1 MSSSGGSAASASQ
14 PLPPALPATTTFTSE
29 TGRTILIEII
39 KTVNQPEHSK
49 RLSEAKAS
57 AGKEMLAMMQFVFPL
72 VMQIQ
77 MDVIK
82 LFGFA
87 GNREGL
93 VQFEQLVRELER
105 EDAELSRLRSQI
117 RAIYLPPIA
126 INPSNDVL
134 I

>member
-1 MSSSGGSAASASQ
+1 MSSLSN
-14 PLPPALPATTTFTSE
+14 FNSE
-29 TGRTILIEII
+29 TGKAILIEII
-39 KTVNQPEHSK
+39 KTVNQPDHSK

-82 LFGFA
+82 TFGFT

-93 VQFEQLVRELER
+93 VQFEQLIRELER
-105 EDAELSRLRSQI
+105 EDPELSQLRSQI

-126 INPSNDVL
+126 INAVNDIL

>member
-1 MSSSGGSAASASQ
+1 MSSVGSASTAQ
-14 PLPPALPATTTFTSE
+14 PPPPFTSE
-29 TGRTILIEII
+29 TGRTILIEVI

-82 LFGFA
+82 AFGFA
-87 GNREGL
+87 GTREGL

>member
-1 MSSSGGSAASASQ
+1 MAYLSNF
-14 PLPPALPATTTFTSE
+14 TTE
-29 TGRTILIEII
+29 TGKAILIEII
-39 KTVNQPEHSK
+39 KTVNQTENSK
-49 RLSEAKAS
+49 KLSEAKAS
-57 AGKEMLAMMQFVFPL
+57 AGKEMLSMMQFVFPL

-82 LFGFA
+82 NFGFA

-93 VQFEQLVRELER
+93 VQFEQLVREMER
-105 EDAELSRLRSQI
+105 EDSEISRLRTQI

-126 INPSNDVL
+126 VQSANDIL

>member
-1 MSSSGGSAASASQ
+1 
-14 PLPPALPATTTFTSE
+14 
-29 TGRTILIEII
+29 
-39 KTVNQPEHSK
+39 
-49 RLSEAKAS
+49 
-57 AGKEMLAMMQFVFPL
+57 MQLVFPL

-82 LFGFA
+82 AFGFA
-87 GNREGL
+87 GTREGL
-93 VQFEQLVRELER
+93 VQFEQLVREMER

-126 INPSNDVL
+126 INPSNDIL

>member
-1 MSSSGGSAASASQ
+1 MSY
-14 PLPPALPATTTFTSE
+14 LINFTVEMAKS
-29 TGRTILIEII
+29 ILIEII
-39 KTVNQPEHSK
+39 KTVNQSDNSK

-82 LFGFA
+82 NFGFP

-93 VQFEQLVRELER
+93 VQFEQLVREMER
-105 EDAELSRLRSQI
+105 DDTEISRLRSQI

-126 INPSNDVL
+126 INPANDIL

>member
-1 MSSSGGSAASASQ
+1 MSSAN
-14 PLPPALPATTTFTSE
+14 FTSE

-49 RLSEAKAS
+49 RLSEAKTS
-57 AGKEMLAMMQFVFPL
+57 AGKEMLQMMQFVFPL

-82 LFGFA
+82 TFGFA
-87 GNREGL
+87 GTREGL
-93 VQFEQLVRELER
+93 VQFEQLIRELER
-105 EDAELSRLRSQI
+105 EDAELTRLRSQI

-126 INPSNDVL
+126 INPSNDIL

>member
-1 MSSSGGSAASASQ
+1 MSS
-14 PLPPALPATTTFTSE
+14 LTNFNSE
-29 TGRTILIEII
+29 TGKAILIEII
-39 KTVNQPEHSK
+39 KTVNQPDHSK

-82 LFGFA
+82 TFGFT

-93 VQFEQLVRELER
+93 VQFEQLIRELER
-105 EDAELSRLRSQI
+105 EDPELSQLRSQI

-126 INPSNDVL
+126 INAVNDIL
-134 I
+134 IWMRWLMMAPWRVGNLILW

>member
-1 MSSSGGSAASASQ
+1 MSY
-14 PLPPALPATTTFTSE
+14 LTNFTNE
-29 TGRTILIEII
+29 VGRSILVEII
-39 KTVNQPEHSK
+39 KTVNQPDNSK

-57 AGKEMLAMMQFVFPL
+57 AGKEMLNMMQFVFPL
-72 VMQIQ
+72 VMQLQ

-82 LFGFA
+82 SFGFP

-93 VQFEQLVRELER
+93 VQFEQLVREMER
-105 EDAELSRLRSQI
+105 DDVEINQLRSQI

-126 INPSNDVL
+126 INPSNDIL